1 MQECRFELAPSRHTD
16 ECGFARRLWPRRV
29 DPRRLAR
36 IGLRFAGACAD
47 ADFGHPDLGRDTHT
61 HGLHRRRGGE
71 RGSVSDFGGA
81 ASDNPSNRQSYNL
94 TSVEMLLRHL

>member
-36 IGLRFAGACAD
+36 IGLRFAGVCAY
-47 ADFGHPDLGRDTHT
+47 ADFGHPDLGRNPIAD
-61 HGLHRRRGGE
+61 GLHRHRGRERRC
-71 RGSVSDFGGA
+71 VSDFGGTASLA
-81 ASDNPSNRQSYNL
+81 AAYPSALALS
-94 TSVEMLLRHL
+94 